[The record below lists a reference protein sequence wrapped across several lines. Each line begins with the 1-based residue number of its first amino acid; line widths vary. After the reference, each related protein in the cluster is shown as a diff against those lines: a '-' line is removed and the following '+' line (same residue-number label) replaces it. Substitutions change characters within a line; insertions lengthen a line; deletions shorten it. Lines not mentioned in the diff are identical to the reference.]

1 MSTQPIT
8 DKGHNKMSL
17 SMVSVLT
24 DFTINKWISHYQRK
38 LLDIYLAQTIGLIEA
53 YQIDRS
59 KCSQSLQ
66 YIGNVQNS
74 NVRSN
79 MLRPS
84 LKISA

>member
-8 DKGHNKMSL
+8 GKGHNKMSL
-17 SMVSVLT
+17 WMVSVLT

-84 LKISA
+84 MKISA

>member
-1 MSTQPIT
+1 
-8 DKGHNKMSL
+8 
-17 SMVSVLT
+17 MVSVLT

-38 LLDIYLAQTIGLIEA
+38 LLVIYLAQTIGVIDD

-66 YIGNVQNS
+66 YIGYVQNS

-79 MLRPS
+79 LLRALPEDFS
-84 LKISA
+84 TYAL

>member
-1 MSTQPIT
+1 MSTQPIKG
-8 DKGHNKMSL
+8 KGHNKMSL
-17 SMVSVLT
+17 WMVSVLT

-53 YQIDRS
+53 YQIDKS

-74 NVRSN
+74 DVRSN
-79 MLRPS
+79 MLRPI

>member
-8 DKGHNKMSL
+8 GKGHNKMSL
-17 SMVSVLT
+17 WMVSVLT

-59 KCSQSLQ
+59 KCPQSLQ